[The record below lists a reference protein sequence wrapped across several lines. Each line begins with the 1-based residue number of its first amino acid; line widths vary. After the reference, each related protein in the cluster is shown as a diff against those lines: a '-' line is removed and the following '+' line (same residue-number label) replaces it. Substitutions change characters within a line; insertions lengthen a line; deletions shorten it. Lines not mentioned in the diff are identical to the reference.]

1 MSVRI
6 EFTEKTE
13 KRQEGEQVVVDE
25 NSAKHFVEDAKVAKY
40 LDVDEP
46 EPAVEPAPAA
56 APSQPADPPPVE
68 TVDGEVVEPGEVA
81 AAEHHEAAAVAEVDT
96 KPAARKPTAKT
107 SSTKGSTAKKRA

>member
-6 EFTEKTE
+6 EFTEKTD

-25 NSAKHFVEDAKVAKY
+25 NSAKYFVENAGVAKY

-46 EPAVEPAPAA
+46 EPVVEPVPVPAP

-81 AAEHHEAAAVAEVDT
+81 AVETVEPAAVAEVDT
-96 KPAARKPTAKT
+96 KPAARKPRGA
-107 SSTKGSTAKKRA
+107 